1 MKPKRTILT
10 LSMTCVLALG
20 AGCSSDPP
28 ASPSEI
34 AQKPAEP
41 ALPPELQSAAS
52 AVLGDDAEVIAFGDL
67 AKTGNQQILV
77 INRIKK
83 TPPNIV
89 PGILLMRAAI
99 LSQQDGK
106 WSELLHVDEHLKN
119 TNGFLAATPV
129 SPVTGWRLQFEQS
142 AEKGLQLYFTPLQQ
156 PAGGTLQTIGVRWN
170 PKVKRYQSLDRTY
183 ERFLGEAPAL
193 EKIKSYLR

>member
-1 MKPKRTILT
+1 
-10 LSMTCVLALG
+10 MTCVLALG
-20 AGCSSDPP
+20 AACSSEPP
-28 ASPSEI
+28 AKPPET

-41 ALPPELQSAAS
+41 AVPPELQGAAS
-52 AVLGDDAEVIAFGDL
+52 AVLGADAEVIAFGDL
-67 AKTGNQQILV
+67 AKTGNQHILV

-83 TPPNIV
+83 SPTNVV

-129 SPVTGWRLQFEQS
+129 SPVTGWRLQFEQD
-142 AEKGLQLYFTPLQQ
+142 AEKGLLLYFTPLQQ

-183 ERFLGEAPAL
+183 KLFLGEAPAL
-193 EKIKSYLR
+193 EKIKSYLH

>member
-10 LSMTCVLALG
+10 MVVTCVLALS
-20 AGCSSDPP
+20 AGCSSEPP
-28 ASPSEI
+28 AKPPET

-41 ALPPELQSAAS
+41 AVPPELQGAAA
-52 AVLGDDAEVIAFGDL
+52 AVLGDDAEVLVYGDL
-67 AKTGNQQILV
+67 AKTGNQQVLV

-83 TPPNIV
+83 TPENTV
-89 PGILLMRAAI
+89 PGILLMRASV
-99 LSQQDGK
+99 LSQVDGK
-106 WSELLHVDEHLKN
+106 WTELLHVDEHLEN

-129 SPVTGWRLQFEQS
+129 APVTGWRLQYEQN

-170 PKVKRYQSLDRTY
+170 PKAKRYQSLDRTY
-183 ERFLGEAPAL
+183 QHFLGETPMI
-193 EKIKSYLR
+193 EKVKSYLR

>member
-1 MKPKRTILT
+1 MKAKRTILT
-10 LSMTCVLALG
+10 MGVTCVLAL
-20 AGCSSDPP
+20 ATARSSEPP
-28 ASPSEI
+28 AKPPES

-41 ALPPELQSAAS
+41 AVPPELQAAAI
-52 AVLGDDAEVIAFGDL
+52 AVLGKDAEVLAFGDL
-67 AKTGNQQILV
+67 AKTGNQQVLV

-83 TPPNIV
+83 TPPNTV
-89 PGILLMRAAI
+89 PGILLTRATI

-129 SPVTGWRLQFEQS
+129 APVTGWRLQYEQNP
-142 AEKGLQLYFTPLQQ
+142 EKGLQLYFTPLAQ

-183 ERFLGEAPAL
+183 QNFLGETPMI
-193 EKIKSYLR
+193 EKVRSFLR

>member
-1 MKPKRTILT
+1 MKAKRTIFT
-10 LSMTCVLALG
+10 VGMTCVLALA
-20 AGCSSDPP
+20 AGCSSEPP
-28 ASPSEI
+28 AKPPES
-34 AQKPAEP
+34 ALKPAV
-41 ALPPELQSAAS
+41 PPEIQAAAI
-52 AVLGDDAEVIAFGDL
+52 AVLGNDAEVLVHGDL
-67 AKTGNQQILV
+67 AKTGNQQVLV

-83 TPPNIV
+83 TPPNTV
-89 PGILLMRAAI
+89 PGILLTRATI

-129 SPVTGWRLQFEQS
+129 APVTGWRLQYEQH
-142 AEKGLQLYFTPLQQ
+142 ADKGLQLYFTPLEQ

-183 ERFLGEAPAL
+183 QNFLGETPMI
-193 EKIKSYLR
+193 EKVRSFLR

>member
-1 MKPKRTILT
+1 M
-10 LSMTCVLALG
+10 CVLVLG
-20 AGCSSDPP
+20 AGCSSEPP
-28 ASPSEI
+28 AKPPET

-41 ALPPELQSAAS
+41 AVPAELQGAAA
-52 AVLGDDAEVIAFGDL
+52 AVLGADAEVLVFGDL
-67 AKTGNQQILV
+67 AKTGNQQVLA

-83 TPPNIV
+83 TPENTV
-89 PGILLMRAAI
+89 PGILLTRASI

-106 WSELLHVDEHLKN
+106 WTELMHVDEHLKN

-129 SPVTGWRLQFEQS
+129 APVTGWRLQYEQN

-183 ERFLGEAPAL
+183 QHFLGEAPAL
-193 EKIKSYLR
+193 EKINSYLR